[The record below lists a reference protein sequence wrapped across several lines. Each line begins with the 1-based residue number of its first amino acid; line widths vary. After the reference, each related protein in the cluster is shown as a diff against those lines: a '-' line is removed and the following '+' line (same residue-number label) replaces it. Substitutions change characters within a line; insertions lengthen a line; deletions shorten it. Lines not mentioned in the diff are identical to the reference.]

1 MTSEIAIVPD
11 KEFSDPT
18 LMVLP
23 EVSTHDSALDADSS
37 LAELPHALRTSATAD
52 RAAGTRMPYRRRRER
67 VVAGGGVSVGEEPD
81 GNGTDG
87 IGEAFLTT
95 SQVHS
100 GGGTTNT
107 RHVTA

>member
-1 MTSEIAIVPD
+1 MVPD
-11 KEFSDPT
+11 SEFSEPT

-37 LAELPHALRTSATAD
+37 LAELPQALRTSATAD
-52 RAAGTRMPYRRRRER
+52 SAAGTRMPYRRRRDR
-67 VVAGGGVSVGEEPD
+67 VGADGGMSAGGGPG

-87 IGEAFLTT
+87 IGEAFLIT

-100 GGGTTNT
+100 DGGTTNT
-107 RHVTA
+107 RPVTA